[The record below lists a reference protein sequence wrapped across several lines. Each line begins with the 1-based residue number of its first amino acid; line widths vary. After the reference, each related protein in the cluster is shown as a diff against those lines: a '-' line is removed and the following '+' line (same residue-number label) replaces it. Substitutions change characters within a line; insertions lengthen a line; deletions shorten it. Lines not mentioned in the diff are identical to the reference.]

1 MLGTLSLQYGIIFC
15 FVKSLDEKM
24 KFLFQFPQA
33 AGRTMERMAIA
44 TIRAAA
50 VPLP

>member
-1 MLGTLSLQYGIIFC
+1 MLGTLSLQHGMFFC

-24 KFLFQFPQA
+24 NLLFQFPQA
-33 AGRTMERMAIA
+33 AGRKMERMAIA
-44 TIRAAA
+44 TIRAAT

>member
-1 MLGTLSLQYGIIFC
+1 MLGTLSLQYGMIFC

-24 KFLFQFPQA
+24 KFFFQFPQA
-33 AGRTMERMAIA
+33 AGRKMERMAIA
-44 TIRAAA
+44 TTMAAT